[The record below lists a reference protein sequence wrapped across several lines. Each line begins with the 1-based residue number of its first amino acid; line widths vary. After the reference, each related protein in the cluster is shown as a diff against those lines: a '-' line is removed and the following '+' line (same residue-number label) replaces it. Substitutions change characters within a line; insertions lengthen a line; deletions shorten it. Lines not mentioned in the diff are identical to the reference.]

1 MTTAA
6 RASGLSSERASRM
19 KHSSKVILSIALA
32 AGTLACQRAGTGEQA
47 PPATSPDAAGLSF
60 EQRREA
66 FVRNV
71 QARMTELDT
80 EIARL
85 RQRAAVRSR
94 EIDAE
99 SKAAVDDAIAVL
111 EQRRAE
117 SSEMLRKAGVSTR
130 ERWEETKEATRATV
144 KRVEDATADAWR
156 RLRR

>member
-1 MTTAA
+1 MTTGTRSA
-6 RASGLSSERASRM
+6 
-19 KHSSKVILSIALA
+19 HPIILSIALA
-32 AGTLACQRAGTGEQA
+32 TGTLACQRAGTGEQA
-47 PPATSPDAAGLSF
+47 PPATSPDAARLTF

-99 SKAAVDDAIAVL
+99 SKAAMDDAISVL
-111 EQRRAE
+111 EKRRAE
-117 SSEMLRKAGVSTR
+117 SSEMLRKAGVSTQ
-130 ERWEETKEATRATV
+130 ERWEETKKATRATV